1 MTIAHADPRE
11 LRVKG
16 DEVFY
21 EDVRIDVAYR
31 DYEMR
36 ELVALEKE
44 IGRPLDAMRLLF
56 RQNRVVSSIVGDFD
70 HKSCFEVLTDPAM
83 SEQYFSADDRRL
95 FRRHVLWTRVVADR
109 RTRLPETTRKATCS
123 NMCAETASYW
133 S

>member
-1 MTIAHADPRE
+1 MLSDYLSRRHHLTIAHADPRE
-11 LRVKG
+11 LRVEG

-56 RQNRVVSSIVGDFD
+56 RQNRVVSS
-70 HKSCFEVLTDPAM
+70 S
-83 SEQYFSADDRRL
+83 SATSI
-95 FRRHVLWTRVVADR
+95 TRA
-109 RTRLPETTRKATCS
+109 
-123 NMCAETASYW
+123 ASRF
-133 S
+133 